1 MTKNNLIGKKFKF
14 LLEKNEA
21 YRAESEDRLALGP
34 LSKRTVKILKGL
46 ASNKKIIKVIYN
58 NEI

>member
-21 YRAESEDRLALGP
+21 YRAESEERVND
-34 LSKRTVKILKGL
+34 KTVCSFG
-46 ASNKKIIKVIYN
+46 
-58 NEI
+58 EEE